1 MLKHR
6 RFPRVVSGAT
16 RRREG
21 AGGIP
26 AQVTSLLIGAAFAGV
41 AFGAKGGSDLGS
53 LTWVEIALIIV
64 SALVVALAVMH
75 GRRDEL
81 DGGTSLL
88 AFVAL
93 AALTT
98 LSLLW
103 SIAPDLTWIEANRT
117 LTYLVVFAA
126 GIALARLAPGSWS
139 VLLKGL
145 LLGATAIIGY
155 ALASRVWPSNLAA
168 NEIYA
173 RIGQPYS
180 YWNAV
185 GVTAA
190 LAIPPTVW
198 LGARRSGHAPANA
211 VAYPLLGLLIVALFL
226 SYSRGALGAAVVAL
240 IIWFAFVPLRVR
252 SLAVLGVSVVGA
264 VPVIVWALS
273 RDAFT
278 KDLVP
283 LSVRESAAGEF
294 GLLLLTMI
302 AVLLAI
308 GLIIGFRVSRE
319 APSPR
324 IRRRVGLA
332 AVSFAIL
339 VPLVA
344 FTSVAFS
351 QRGLTGTISN
361 RFHALTSETATT
373 SGGPQRL
380 TQTSSSRGRYW
391 RNAGHIF
398 AAHPLHGTGAGTF
411 GTARLRYRKDVLV
424 ARHAHG
430 FFAQTMADMG
440 ILGLLVVLAFAAA
453 WLAAVFR
460 TTGGRLRFWRPRP
473 GGAVPWDAERVG
485 VTALALSALVF
496 GLHSSIDW
504 TWFVPGCAVMGIFAA
519 GFVAGRGPVTAL
531 AGAGTQAAPQLPRN
545 VRSWLWPK
553 EPVRVGAAAAI
564 ALVAILC
571 AWAVDQPERSDSAT
585 QDALALV
592 AQGKFKA
599 ALSKA
604 DHAHNL
610 NPLSPKP
617 LLVRAAV
624 QDSAGDTKDAL
635 ATLESAVIQQ
645 PSNPQLWQK
654 LADYE
659 LNRLHNPRAALQ
671 ALHAELY
678 LDPLEQS
685 AQAMFLEASA
695 AARGQ
700 KTKSHGPASPAS
712 GGLAP
717 SPGE

>member
-1 MLKHR
+1 LVQR
-6 RFPRVVSGAT
+6 YASSAASV
-16 RRREG
+16 
-21 AGGIP
+21 
-26 AQVTSLLIGAAFAGV
+26 LLGAAFAGV
-41 AFGAKGGSDLGS
+41 AFGAKGGSELGS
-53 LTWVEIALIIV
+53 LTWVEIVLIV
-64 SALVVALAVMH
+64 GGALVVAVAVLH
-75 GRRDEL
+75 GRRDQL

-88 AFVAL
+88 AFFAL

-98 LSLLW
+98 ISLLW

-117 LTYLVVFAA
+117 LTYLVVFGA
-126 GIALARLAPGSWS
+126 GIGLARLAPGAWS

-145 LLGATAIIGY
+145 LLGAAAVVGY
-155 ALASRVWPSNLAA
+155 ALASRVWPGTLAA

-173 RIGQPYS
+173 RIGQPYG

-190 LAIPPTVW
+190 LAIPPAVW

-211 VAYPLLGLLIVALFL
+211 LAYPLLGMLIVALFL
-226 SYSRGALGAAVVAL
+226 SYSRGALAAAVVAL
-240 IIWFAFVPLRVR
+240 IVWFAFVPLRVR
-252 SLAVLGVSVVGA
+252 SLAVLSVSVVGSA
-264 VPVIVWALS
+264 PVIVWALH

-294 GLLLLTMI
+294 GLLLLTMV
-302 AVLLAI
+302 AVLLAV

-324 IRRRVGLA
+324 IRKRVGVT
-332 AVSFAIL
+332 AVAFACL
-339 VPLVA
+339 VPLVL

-351 QRGLTGTISN
+351 QRGLTGTISG
-361 RFHALTSETATT
+361 RFHDLTSETATT

-398 AAHPLHGTGAGTF
+398 AAHPVGGTGAGTF

-430 FFAQTMADMG
+430 FFAQTMADLG
-440 ILGLLVVLAFAAA
+440 IVGLLVVLAFAAA
-453 WLAAVFR
+453 WLTSVFR

-473 GGAVPWDAERVG
+473 GGEALWDAERVG
-485 VTALALSALVF
+485 VTALVLSALVF
-496 GLHSSIDW
+496 GIHSSIDW

-519 GFVAGRGPVTAL
+519 GFAAGRGPLPAL
-531 AGAGTQAAPQLPRN
+531 AGTGGAAVAAGAGPPLPRS
-545 VRSWLWPK
+545 VRGWLLPK
-553 EPVRVGAAAAI
+553 DHVRLGAAAAV

-585 QDALALV
+585 RDALTLV
-592 AQGKFKA
+592 AQGKFQA

-624 QDSAGDTKDAL
+624 QDSGGDTKDAL
-635 ATLESAVIQQ
+635 ATLESAVIAQ

-671 ALHAELY
+671 ALRAELY

-700 KTKSHGPASPAS
+700 KIKHHAPGSPSA

>member
-1 MLKHR
+1 MQR
-6 RFPRVVSGAT
+6 YASSAASV
-16 RRREG
+16 
-21 AGGIP
+21 
-26 AQVTSLLIGAAFAGV
+26 LIGAAFAGV

-53 LTWVEIALIIV
+53 LTWVEIPLIIGG
-64 SALVVALAVMH
+64 ALLVAAAVLH
-75 GRRDEL
+75 GRRDRI
-81 DGGTSLL
+81 DGGSSLL

-93 AALTT
+93 AALTI

-126 GIALARLAPGSWS
+126 GMALARLVPGSWS
-139 VLLKGL
+139 VLLKGVL
-145 LLGATAIIGY
+145 IAATAIVGY
-155 ALASRVWPSNLAA
+155 ALASRIWPGTLAPD
-168 NEIYA
+168 EIYA
-173 RIGQPYS
+173 RISKPYD

-190 LAIPPTVW
+190 LAIPPAVW

-211 VAYPLLGLLIVALFL
+211 LAYPLLGLLIVALFL
-226 SYSRGALGAAVVAL
+226 SYSRGALAAAVVAM
-240 IIWFAFVPLRVR
+240 IVWFAFVPLRVR

-264 VPVIVWALS
+264 VPVIVWALN
-273 RDAFT
+273 RAAFT

-283 LSVRESAAGEF
+283 LSVRQSAAGEF
-294 GLLLLTMI
+294 GLLLLTMVV
-302 AVLLAI
+302 VLLAV
-308 GLIIGFRVSRE
+308 GLAIGFRVSLA
-319 APSPR
+319 APSLH
-324 IRRRVGLA
+324 IRKRVGVA
-332 AVSFAIL
+332 AVACACI
-339 VPLVA
+339 VPLAA

-361 RFHALTSETATT
+361 RFHDLTSETATT

-391 RNAGHIF
+391 RNAGHVF
-398 AAHPLHGTGAGTF
+398 SAHPAVGTGAGTF

-430 FFAQTMADMG
+430 FFAQTMSD
-440 ILGLLVVLAFAAA
+440 LGAVGLVVILAFAAA

-460 TTGGRLRFWRPRP
+460 TTGGRLRFWRARP
-473 GGAVPWDAERVG
+473 GGAAIWDAERVG

-504 TWFVPGCAVMGIFAA
+504 TWFVPGCAVMGIFVA
-519 GFVAGRGPVTAL
+519 GFVAGRGPLPVLGTAGGPAPATASGIRLPRTARGWFMPKEPAL
-531 AGAGTQAAPQLPRN
+531 AGAAVA
-545 VRSWLWPK
+545 VA
-553 EPVRVGAAAAI
+553 VA
-564 ALVAILC
+564 AILC

-585 QDALALV
+585 HDALTLA
-592 AQGKFKA
+592 AQGKFPQ
-599 ALSKA
+599 ALAKA

-624 QDSAGDTKDAL
+624 QDSGGDTKDAL
-635 ATLESAVIQQ
+635 TTIEAAVIEQ

-659 LNRLHNPRAALQ
+659 LNRLHNPQAALQ
-671 ALHAELY
+671 ALRAELY

-685 AQAMFLEASA
+685 AQTLFLEARA
-695 AARGQ
+695 AARGV
-700 KTKSHGPASPAS
+700 KTKQHTPSSPAA

-717 SPGE
+717 SPGK

>member
-1 MLKHR
+1 VQR
-6 RFPRVVSGAT
+6 YASSAASVV
-16 RRREG
+16 
-21 AGGIP
+21 
-26 AQVTSLLIGAAFAGV
+26 IGAAFAAV
-41 AFGAKGGSDLGS
+41 AFAAKGGSDLAS
-53 LTWVEIALIIV
+53 LTSVEIALVIGA
-64 SALVVALAVMH
+64 ALVVATAVVH
-75 GRRDEL
+75 GRKDQL
-81 DGGTSLL
+81 DGGSALL
-88 AFVAL
+88 AFIAL
-93 AALTT
+93 ATLTT
-98 LSLLW
+98 LSVLW

-126 GIALARLAPGSWS
+126 GIGLARLAPGSWS

-145 LLGATAIIGY
+145 LLAATAIVGY
-155 ALASRVWPSNLAA
+155 ALASRIWPGSLAA

-173 RIGQPYS
+173 RIGQPYG

-190 LAIPPTVW
+190 LAIPPAVW

-211 VAYPLLGLLIVALFL
+211 LAYPLLGLLVVALFL
-226 SYSRGALGAAVVAL
+226 SYSRGALGAAVVAM
-240 IIWFAFVPLRVR
+240 IVWFAFVPLRVR
-252 SLAVLGVSVVGA
+252 SLAVLGVSVIGA
-264 VPVIVWALS
+264 APVIVWALS

-294 GLLLLTMI
+294 GLLLLTMV
-302 AVLLAI
+302 AVLLAA
-308 GLIIGFRVSRE
+308 GLLIGFRVSRE

-332 AVSFAIL
+332 AATFVLL

-361 RFHALTSETATT
+361 RFHDLTSETAAT

-398 AAHPLHGTGAGTF
+398 AAHPLDGTGAGTF

-440 ILGLLVVLAFAAA
+440 ILGLLVVLAFTGA

-460 TTGGRLRFWRPRP
+460 TTGGRVRFWRPRP
-473 GGAVPWDAERVG
+473 GGPAAWDAERVG
-485 VTALALSALVF
+485 VTALVLSALVF
-496 GLHSSIDW
+496 GLHSAIDW
-504 TWFVPGCAVMGIFAA
+504 TWFVPGCAVMGIFVA
-519 GFVAGRGPVTAL
+519 GFVAGRGPLPVLGAAGGGATLAAAGPSL
-531 AGAGTQAAPQLPRN
+531 PRDIRGWLLPKNHVRAGAAVA
-545 VRSWLWPK
+545 V
-553 EPVRVGAAAAI
+553 
-564 ALVAILC
+564 ALVAILA
-571 AWAVDQPERSDSAT
+571 AWAIDQPERSDAAT

-592 AQGKFKA
+592 AQGHFQA
-599 ALSKA
+599 ALDKA

-624 QDSAGDTKDAL
+624 QDSAGDHRGAL
-635 ATLESAVIQQ
+635 TTLEAAVIEQ
-645 PSNPQLWQK
+645 PSNPQLWMK
-654 LADYE
+654 LADYQ
-659 LNRLHNPRAALQ
+659 LNTMHQPRAALASLQ
-671 ALHAELY
+671 AALY

-685 AQAMFLEASA
+685 AQQQFLEASA
-695 AARGQ
+695 AARG
-700 KTKSHGPASPAS
+700 KHVKHHASTGGAAGAA

-717 SPGE
+717 SPGG

>member
-1 MLKHR
+1 LVQR
-6 RFPRVVSGAT
+6 YASSAASVLV
-16 RRREG
+16 
-21 AGGIP
+21 
-26 AQVTSLLIGAAFAGV
+26 GAAFAGV
-41 AFGAKGGSDLGS
+41 AFGAKGGSDLAS
-53 LTWVEIALIIV
+53 LTSVEIALIV
-64 SALVVALAVMH
+64 VGALLVALAVMH
-75 GRRDEL
+75 GRRDQL

-117 LTYLVVFAA
+117 LTYLVAFAA

-139 VLLKGL
+139 VVLKGL

-155 ALASRVWPSNLAA
+155 ALASRVWPGTLAA

-173 RIGQPYS
+173 RIGQPYG

-190 LAIPPTVW
+190 LAIPPAVW

-211 VAYPLLGLLIVALFL
+211 LAYPLLGLLIVALFL

-252 SLAVLGVSVVGA
+252 SLAVLSVSVAGA
-264 VPVIVWALS
+264 APVIVWALH

-294 GLLLLTMI
+294 GFLLLTMV

-308 GLIIGFRVSRE
+308 GLAIGFRVSRE

-332 AVSFAIL
+332 AAAVAIL

-391 RNAGHIF
+391 RNAGHIL

-460 TTGGRLRFWRPRP
+460 TTGARLRFWRP
-473 GGAVPWDAERVG
+473 GGSPWDAERVG
-485 VTALALSALVF
+485 LVALALSALVF

-519 GFVAGRGPVTAL
+519 GFAAGRGPVTAL
-531 AGAGTQAAPQLPRN
+531 AGAGAGAMATPRLPHS
-545 VRSWLWPK
+545 VRGWLLPK
-553 EPVRVGAAAAI
+553 DPLRVGAGAAV

-585 QDALALV
+585 QDALSLA
-592 AQGKFKA
+592 AQGKFQA

-635 ATLESAVIQQ
+635 VTLEGAVIQQ

-659 LNRLHNPRAALQ
+659 LNRLHNPQAALQ

-695 AARGQ
+695 EARGQ
-700 KTKSHGPASPAS
+700 RTRRSGAPASPAA

>member
-1 MLKHR
+1 LVQR
-6 RFPRVVSGAT
+6 YASSAASVV
-16 RRREG
+16 
-21 AGGIP
+21 
-26 AQVTSLLIGAAFAGV
+26 IGAAFAAV
-41 AFGAKGGSDLGS
+41 AFGAKGGSDLAS
-53 LTWVEIALIIV
+53 LTWVEIGLIIGG
-64 SALVVALAVMH
+64 ALVIAVAVMH
-75 GRRDEL
+75 GRKDQL
-81 DGGTSLL
+81 HGGSALL

-98 LSLLW
+98 FSLLW
-103 SIAPDLTWIEANRT
+103 SIAPDLTWIEVNRT

-126 GIALARLAPGSWS
+126 GIGLARLAPGSWS
-139 VLLKGL
+139 VLLKGVL
-145 LLGATAIIGY
+145 VACTAIVGY
-155 ALASRVWPSNLAA
+155 ALASRVWPGTLAA

-173 RIGQPYS
+173 RIGQPYG

-190 LAIPPTVW
+190 LAIPPAVW

-211 VAYPLLGLLIVALFL
+211 LAYPLLGLLIVALFL

-252 SLAVLGVSVVGA
+252 SLAVVGVAVLGA
-264 VPVIVWALS
+264 APVIVWALK

-294 GLLLLTMI
+294 GLLLLTMV
-302 AVLLAI
+302 AVLLAV

-332 AVSFAIL
+332 AAGFAIL

-361 RFHALTSETATT
+361 RFHDLTSETAST

-380 TQTSSSRGRYW
+380 TETSSSRGRYW

-398 AAHPLHGTGAGTF
+398 AAHPLDGTGAGTF

-430 FFAQTMADMG
+430 FFAQTMSD
-440 ILGLLVVLAFAAA
+440 LGSVGLFVILAFTAA

-473 GGAVPWDAERVG
+473 GGPVQWDAERVG

-496 GLHSSIDW
+496 GLHSAIDW
-504 TWFVPGCAVMGIFAA
+504 TWFVPGCAVLGIFTA
-519 GFVAGRGPVTAL
+519 GFVAGRGPVTVLATAGGGVAL
-531 AGAGTQAAPQLPRN
+531 ASSGPQLPRDIRGWLLPKDH
-545 VRSWLWPK
+545 VRA
-553 EPVRVGAAAAI
+553 GAAVAV
-564 ALVAILC
+564 ALVAVLC

-585 QDALALV
+585 NDALGLV
-592 AQGKFKA
+592 AQGHFQA
-599 ALSKA
+599 ALSEA

-624 QDSAGDTKDAL
+624 QDSAGDHQAAL
-635 ATLESAVIQQ
+635 TTLEAAVIEQ
-645 PSNPQLWQK
+645 PSNPQLWMK
-654 LADYE
+654 LADYQ
-659 LNRLHNPRAALQ
+659 LNRMHQASAALASLRAA
-671 ALHAELY
+671 LY

-685 AQAMFLEASA
+685 AQQEFLQASA
-695 AARGQ
+695 AARGENV
-700 KTKSHGPASPAS
+700 KRHSASSPSA

>member
-1 MLKHR
+1 VQRYASSAASVL
-6 RFPRVVSGAT
+6 V
-16 RRREG
+16 
-21 AGGIP
+21 
-26 AQVTSLLIGAAFAGV
+26 GAAFAGV
-41 AFGAKGGSDLGS
+41 AFGAKGGSNLGP
-53 LTWVEIALIIV
+53 LTWVEIIVLLAGALLIAA
-64 SALVVALAVMH
+64 ALVH
-75 GRRDEL
+75 GRRDRL
-81 DGGTSLL
+81 DGGSALL

-93 AALTT
+93 VTLTT
-98 LSLLW
+98 LSLGW

-126 GIALARLAPGSWS
+126 GMALARLAPGSWA
-139 VLLKGL
+139 VLLKGIL
-145 LLGATAIIGY
+145 IGAGAVVAY
-155 ALASRVWPSNLAA
+155 ALASRVWPGQLAA

-173 RIGQPYS
+173 RIGQPYG

-190 LAIPPTVW
+190 LAIPPAVW

-211 VAYPLLGLLIVALFL
+211 LAYPLLGLLIVALFL
-226 SYSRGALGAAVVAL
+226 SYSRGALAAAIVAL
-240 IIWFAFVPLRVR
+240 IVWFAVVPLRLR
-252 SLAVLGVSVVGA
+252 SLAVVGISVIGSA
-264 VPVIVWALS
+264 PVIVWALQ

-294 GLLLLTMI
+294 GMLLFAMVV
-302 AVLLAI
+302 VLLAA
-308 GLIIGFRVSRE
+308 GLIIGFRVSRDT
-319 APSPR
+319 PSPR

-332 AVSFAIL
+332 AVAVAVLI
-339 VPLVA
+339 PLVA

-391 RNAGHIF
+391 RNAEHIF
-398 AAHPLHGTGAGTF
+398 SAHTLAGTGAGTF

-440 ILGLLVVLAFAAA
+440 ILGLIVVVAFAVA
-453 WLAAVFR
+453 WLAAVFK
-460 TTGGRLRFWRPRP
+460 TLGGRLRPWRP
-473 GGAVPWDAERVG
+473 GGAPWDAERVG
-485 VTALALSALVF
+485 VTALALAALVF
-496 GLHSSIDW
+496 GIHSSIDW
-504 TWFVPGCAVMGIFAA
+504 TWFVPGCAVLGIFAA
-519 GFVAGRGPVTAL
+519 GFVAGRGPLPMLSAVGGPSVAAAAGTPKL
-531 AGAGTQAAPQLPRN
+531 PRDWRGWLLPKDHVRAGAA
-545 VRSWLWPK
+545 V
-553 EPVRVGAAAAI
+553 AI

-585 QDALALV
+585 NDALALV
-592 AQGKFKA
+592 AQGKFQA
-599 ALSKA
+599 ALNQS

-624 QDSAGDTKDAL
+624 QDSAGDHRDAL
-635 ATLESAVIQQ
+635 LTLEAAVIQQ
-645 PSNPQLWQK
+645 PSNPQLWMK
-654 LADYE
+654 LADYQ
-659 LNRLHNPRAALQ
+659 LNTMHQPAAALQ
-671 ALHAELY
+671 SLRAALY

-685 AQAMFLEASA
+685 AQQQFLEASA
-695 AARGQ
+695 AARGE
-700 KTKSHGPASPAS
+700 KVKRHGGSSSSSPGT

-717 SPGE
+717 SSGE

>member
-1 MLKHR
+1 
-6 RFPRVVSGAT
+6 VG
-16 RRREG
+16 
-21 AGGIP
+21 
-26 AQVTSLLIGAAFAGV
+26 
-41 AFGAKGGSDLGS
+41 
-53 LTWVEIALIIV
+53 
-64 SALVVALAVMH
+64 ALVIAVAVLH
-75 GRRDEL
+75 GRRDQI
-81 DGGTSLL
+81 DGGSALL

-103 SIAPDLTWIEANRT
+103 SIAPDLTWIEVNRT
-117 LTYLVVFAA
+117 LTYLVMFAA
-126 GIALARLAPGSWS
+126 GIALARVAPGAWS

-145 LLGATAIIGY
+145 LIGAGAVVCY
-155 ALASRVWPSNLAA
+155 ALASRIWPGTLAA

-173 RIGQPYS
+173 RIGQPYG

-190 LAIPPTVW
+190 LAIPPAVW

-211 VAYPLLGLLIVALFL
+211 LAYPLLGLLIVALFL
-226 SYSRGALGAAVVAL
+226 SYSRGALAAAVVAM
-240 IIWFAFVPLRVR
+240 IVWFAFVPLRVR
-252 SLAVLGVSVVGA
+252 SLAVLGVSVAGSA
-264 VPVIVWALS
+264 PVIVWALH

-294 GLLLLTMI
+294 GLLLLTMVV
-302 AVLLAI
+302 ALLAV

-319 APSPR
+319 APSLR
-324 IRRRVGLA
+324 LRRRVGLI
-332 AVSFAIL
+332 AVSIAIL
-339 VPLVA
+339 VPLA
-344 FTSVAFS
+344 GFTSVAFS

-361 RFHALTSETATT
+361 RLHALTSETATT

-391 RNAGHIF
+391 RNAEHIF
-398 AAHPLHGTGAGTF
+398 SAHPMTGTGAGTF
-411 GTARLRYRKDVLV
+411 GVARLRYRKDVLV

-440 ILGLLVVLAFAAA
+440 TIGLVVVVLFAVA

-460 TTGGRLRFWRPRP
+460 TTGGRLRFWKP
-473 GGAVPWDAERVG
+473 GGAPWDAERVG
-485 VTALALSALVF
+485 VTSLALSALVF
-496 GLHSSIDW
+496 GIHSSIDW

-531 AGAGTQAAPQLPRN
+531 ATAGAPAPQLPRTARGW
-545 VRSWLWPK
+545 VWPK
-553 EPVRVGAAAAI
+553 DPVRVGAAVAV
-564 ALVAILC
+564 ALAAILC

-585 QDALALV
+585 NDALALV
-592 AQGKFKA
+592 SQGKFQA
-599 ALSKA
+599 ALSEA

-635 ATLESAVIQQ
+635 STLQSAVIQQ
-645 PSNPQLWQK
+645 PSNPQLWIK

-659 LNRLHNPRAALQ
+659 LGRMHNPKAALQ
-671 ALHAELY
+671 ALHAALY

-685 AQAMFLEASA
+685 AQSLFLEASA

-700 KTKSHGPASPAS
+700 TTKHHGSGSPSA

>member
-1 MLKHR
+1 LVQR
-6 RFPRVVSGAT
+6 YASSAASV
-16 RRREG
+16 
-21 AGGIP
+21 
-26 AQVTSLLIGAAFAGV
+26 LIGAAFAGV
-41 AFGAKGGSDLGS
+41 AFGAKGGSDLAS
-53 LTWVEIALIIV
+53 LTWTEIALIIV
-64 SALVVALAVMH
+64 GAIVIAVAVLQ
-75 GRRDEL
+75 GRRDQI
-81 DGGTSLL
+81 DGGSALL

-93 AALTT
+93 AALTV

-103 SIAPDLTWIEANRT
+103 SIAPDLSWIEANRT
-117 LTYLVVFAA
+117 LTYLVMFAA
-126 GIALARLAPGSWS
+126 GMALARVVPASWS

-145 LLGATAIIGY
+145 LLGAGAVVCY
-155 ALASRVWPSNLAA
+155 ALASRIWPSTLAA

-173 RIGQPYS
+173 RIGQPYG

-190 LAIPPTVW
+190 LAIPPAVW

-211 VAYPLLGLLIVALFL
+211 LAYPLLGLLIVALFL
-226 SYSRGALGAAVVAL
+226 SYSRGALAAAVVAM
-240 IIWFAFVPLRVR
+240 IVWFAFVPLRVR
-252 SLAVLGVSVVGA
+252 SLAVLGVSVVGSA
-264 VPVIVWALS
+264 PVIVWALH

-294 GLLLLTMI
+294 GLLLLTMVI
-302 AVLLAI
+302 ALLAV

-319 APSPR
+319 APSLR
-324 IRRRVGLA
+324 LRRRVGLA
-332 AVSFAIL
+332 AVTVAIL
-339 VPLVA
+339 VPLA
-344 FTSVAFS
+344 GFTSVAFS

-391 RNAGHIF
+391 RNAGHIYS
-398 AAHPLHGTGAGTF
+398 AHPLAGTGAGTF
-411 GTARLRYRKDVLV
+411 GVARLRYRTDVLV

-440 ILGLLVVLAFAAA
+440 TIGLVIVVLFAAA

-460 TTGGRLRFWRPRP
+460 TTGGRLRFWKP
-473 GGAVPWDAERVG
+473 GGAPWDAERVG

-496 GLHSSIDW
+496 GIHSSIDW

-519 GFVAGRGPVTAL
+519 GFVAGRGPVTVLAS
-531 AGAGTQAAPQLPRN
+531 AGAPAPQLPRTARDW
-545 VRSWLWPK
+545 VWPK
-553 EPVRVGAAAAI
+553 DPMRVGAAVAVALAAI
-564 ALVAILC
+564 LL
-571 AWAVDQPERSDSAT
+571 AWAVDQPQRSDSAT
-585 QDALALV
+585 NDALSLV
-592 AQGKFKA
+592 AQGKFQA
-599 ALSKA
+599 ALAKA

-635 ATLESAVIQQ
+635 STLESAVIQQ
-645 PSNPQLWQK
+645 PSNPQLWIK

-659 LNRLHNPRAALQ
+659 LGRMHNPKAAIQALQ
-671 ALHAELY
+671 AALY

-685 AQAMFLEASA
+685 AQSLFLEASA

-700 KTKSHGPASPAS
+700 KTKHHGSSSPSA

>member
-1 MLKHR
+1 MR
-6 RFPRVVSGAT
+6 RYASSAASV
-16 RRREG
+16 
-21 AGGIP
+21 
-26 AQVTSLLIGAAFAGV
+26 LIGAALAGV
-41 AFGAKGGSDLGS
+41 AFGAKGGSNLSS
-53 LTWVEIALIIV
+53 LTTVEIALVIAG
-64 SALVVALAVMH
+64 ALLVAAAVVH
-75 GRRDEL
+75 GRRDKL
-81 DGGTSLL
+81 DGGSALL

-93 AALTT
+93 AVLTT
-98 LSLLW
+98 VSVLW
-103 SIAPDLTWIEANRT
+103 SIAPDLTWVEANRT

-126 GIALARLAPGSWS
+126 GVALARLVPGSWS
-139 VLLKGL
+139 VLLKGVMI
-145 LLGATAIIGY
+145 GAAAVVGY
-155 ALASRVWPSNLAA
+155 ALASRVWPSTLAA
-168 NEIYA
+168 DELYA
-173 RIGQPYS
+173 RIGQPYG

-190 LAIPPTVW
+190 LAIPPAVW

-211 VAYPLLGLLIVALFL
+211 LAYPLLGLLIVALFL
-226 SYSRGALGAAVVAL
+226 SYSRGALAAVVVAL
-240 IIWFAFVPLRVR
+240 AVWFLVVPLRVR
-252 SLAVLGVSVVGA
+252 SLAVLGVSVIGA
-264 VPVIVWALS
+264 APVIVWALN

-294 GLLLLTMI
+294 GLLLITMVV
-302 AVLLAI
+302 VLLAA
-308 GLIIGFRVSRE
+308 GLLIGFRVSRE

-332 AVSFAIL
+332 AVAFACLI
-339 VPLVA
+339 PLVA

-361 RFHALTSETATT
+361 RFHQLTSETAAT

-398 AAHPLHGTGAGTF
+398 AAHPVGGTGAGTF

-440 ILGLLVVLAFAAA
+440 IAGLLVVLAFAAA

-460 TTGGRLRFWRPRP
+460 TLGGRLRFWRP
-473 GGAVPWDAERVG
+473 GGAPWDAERVG

-504 TWFVPGCAVMGIFAA
+504 TWFVPGCAVMGIFVA
-519 GFVAGRGPVTAL
+519 GFAAGRGPLPVLAAGGTAVATAGPSL
-531 AGAGTQAAPQLPRN
+531 PRSARGWFVPKDPMRAGAAVA
-545 VRSWLWPK
+545 V
-553 EPVRVGAAAAI
+553 

-571 AWAVDQPERSDSAT
+571 AWAIDQPERSDSAT
-585 QDALALV
+585 RDALTLV
-592 AQGKFKA
+592 SQGKFQA
-599 ALSKA
+599 ALNKA

-624 QDSAGDTKDAL
+624 QDSAGDHKAAL
-635 ATLESAVIQQ
+635 TTLEAAVIEQ
-645 PSNPQLWQK
+645 PSNPQLWMK
-654 LADYE
+654 LADYQ
-659 LNRLHNPRAALQ
+659 LNRMHQPNAALQ
-671 ALHAELY
+671 SLRAALY
-678 LDPLEQS
+678 LDPLEQA
-685 AQAMFLEASA
+685 AQQQFLEASA
-695 AARGQ
+695 AARGV
-700 KTKSHGPASPAS
+700 KVKKHSSSTGTPGT

>member
-1 MLKHR
+1 VR
-6 RFPRVVSGAT
+6 RYASSAASV
-16 RRREG
+16 
-21 AGGIP
+21 
-26 AQVTSLLIGAAFAGV
+26 LIGAALAGV
-41 AFGAKGGSDLGS
+41 AFGAKGGSDLAS
-53 LTWVEIALIIV
+53 LTTVEIALIIV
-64 SALVVALAVMH
+64 GSLLVVAAVVH
-75 GRRDEL
+75 GRKDQV
-81 DGGTSLL
+81 DGGSALI

-93 AALTT
+93 AALTI
-98 LSLLW
+98 LSVLW
-103 SIAPDLTWIEANRT
+103 SIAPDLTWVEANRT

-126 GIALARLAPGSWS
+126 GMGLARLAPGSWS
-139 VLLKGL
+139 VLLKGVL
-145 LLGATAIIGY
+145 IGATAVVGY
-155 ALASRVWPSNLAA
+155 ALASRVWPGTLAA
-168 NEIYA
+168 DELYA
-173 RIGQPYS
+173 RIGQPYG

-190 LAIPPTVW
+190 IAIPPAVW

-211 VAYPLLGLLIVALFL
+211 LAYPLLGLLIVALFL
-226 SYSRGALGAAVVAL
+226 SYSRGALAAAVVAL
-240 IIWFAFVPLRVR
+240 IVWFAVVPLRVR
-252 SLAVLGVSVVGA
+252 SLAVLGVSVAGA
-264 VPVIVWALS
+264 APVIVWALN

-294 GLLLLTMI
+294 GLLLITMV
-302 AVLLAI
+302 AVLLAV
-308 GLIIGFRVSRE
+308 GLMIGFRVSRE

-332 AVSFAIL
+332 AVSFVCLI
-339 VPLVA
+339 VLVA

-361 RFHALTSETATT
+361 RFHQLTSETAAT

-398 AAHPLHGTGAGTF
+398 SAHPVGGTGAGTF

-430 FFAQTMADMG
+430 FFAQTISDLG
-440 ILGLLVVLAFAAA
+440 IVGLLVVLAFAAA

-460 TTGGRLRFWRPRP
+460 TLGGRLRFWRP
-473 GGAVPWDAERVG
+473 GGAAWDAERVG
-485 VTALALSALVF
+485 VTALALSALAF

-504 TWFVPGCAVMGIFAA
+504 TWFVPGCAVMGIFVA
-519 GFVAGRGPVTAL
+519 GFVAGRGPLPVLSSGPAAAVATAGPPL
-531 AGAGTQAAPQLPRN
+531 PHTARGWFLPRDHA
-545 VRSWLWPK
+545 RAS
-553 EPVRVGAAAAI
+553 AAVAI
-564 ALVAILC
+564 ALAAILC

-585 QDALALV
+585 RDALTLV
-592 AQGKFKA
+592 AQGKFQA
-599 ALSKA
+599 ALNKA

-624 QDSAGDTKDAL
+624 QDSAGEHKAAL
-635 ATLESAVIQQ
+635 TTLEAAVIEQ
-645 PSNPQLWQK
+645 PSNPQLWMK
-654 LADYE
+654 LADYQ
-659 LNRLHNPRAALQ
+659 LNRMHRPQAALQ
-671 ALHAELY
+671 ALRAALY
-678 LDPLEQS
+678 LDPLEQA
-685 AQAMFLEASA
+685 AQQQFLEASA
-695 AARGQ
+695 AARGE
-700 KTKSHGPASPAS
+700 KVKHHSSSAGSPGT

>member
-1 MLKHR
+1 VHR
-6 RFPRVVSGAT
+6 YASSAASVLV
-16 RRREG
+16 
-21 AGGIP
+21 
-26 AQVTSLLIGAAFAGV
+26 GAAFAGV
-41 AFGAKGGSDLGS
+41 AFGAKGGSDLAS
-53 LTWVEIALIIV
+53 LTWVEVALIIV
-64 SALVVALAVMH
+64 GALIIAVAVLH
-75 GRRDEL
+75 GRRDQI
-81 DGGTSLL
+81 DGGSALL
-88 AFVAL
+88 AFAAL

-117 LTYLVVFAA
+117 LTYLVMFAA
-126 GIALARLAPGSWS
+126 GIALARVAPGSWS

-145 LLGATAIIGY
+145 LIGAGAVVCY
-155 ALASRVWPSNLAA
+155 ALASRIWPGTLAA

-173 RIGQPYS
+173 RIGQPYG

-190 LAIPPTVW
+190 LAIPPAVW

-211 VAYPLLGLLIVALFL
+211 LAYPLLGLLIVALFL
-226 SYSRGALGAAVVAL
+226 SYSRGALAAAVIAMIV
-240 IIWFAFVPLRVR
+240 WFAFVPLRVR
-252 SLAVLGVSVVGA
+252 SLAVVGVAVLGSA
-264 VPVIVWALS
+264 PVIVWALH

-294 GLLLLTMI
+294 GLLLLTMVI
-302 AVLLAI
+302 ALLAV

-319 APSPR
+319 APSLR
-324 IRRRVGLA
+324 LRRRVGLA
-332 AVSFAIL
+332 AVTVAIL
-339 VPLVA
+339 VPLA
-344 FTSVAFS
+344 GFTSVAFS

-361 RFHALTSETATT
+361 RFHALTSETAST

-380 TQTSSSRGRYW
+380 TETSSSRGRYW
-391 RNAGHIF
+391 RNAGHIYS
-398 AAHPLHGTGAGTF
+398 AHPLAGTGAGTF
-411 GTARLRYRKDVLV
+411 GIARLRYRNDVLV

-440 ILGLLVVLAFAAA
+440 TVGLVIVLLFAAA

-460 TTGGRLRFWRPRP
+460 TTGGRLRFWKP
-473 GGAVPWDAERVG
+473 GGAPWDAERVG
-485 VTALALSALVF
+485 VTSLALSALVF
-496 GLHSSIDW
+496 GIHSSIDW

-531 AGAGTQAAPQLPRN
+531 ATAGAPAQQLPRTARDW
-545 VRSWLWPK
+545 VWPK
-553 EPVRVGAAAAI
+553 DPMRVGAAVAVALAAI
-564 ALVAILC
+564 LL

-585 QDALALV
+585 NSALSLV
-592 AQGKFKA
+592 AQGKFQA

-635 ATLESAVIQQ
+635 STLQSAVIQQ
-645 PSNPQLWQK
+645 PSNPQLWIK

-659 LNRLHNPRAALQ
+659 LGRMHNPKAAIQALQ
-671 ALHAELY
+671 AALY

-685 AQAMFLEASA
+685 AQSLFLEASA

-700 KTKSHGPASPAS
+700 KTKHHDSGSPSA

>member
-1 MLKHR
+1 MQR
-6 RFPRVVSGAT
+6 YASSAASV
-16 RRREG
+16 
-21 AGGIP
+21 
-26 AQVTSLLIGAAFAGV
+26 LIGAAFAAV
-41 AFGAKGGSDLGS
+41 AFGAKGGSNLAS
-53 LTWVEIALIIV
+53 LTWVEIVVIVVGAL
-64 SALVVALAVMH
+64 LVAAAVVH
-75 GRRDEL
+75 GRRDSF
-81 DGGTSLL
+81 DGGTALF

-93 AALTT
+93 AAVTIF
-98 LSLLW
+98 SLLW
-103 SIAPDLTWIEANRT
+103 SIAPDLSWVEANRT

-139 VLLKGL
+139 VLLKGIL
-145 LLGATAIIGY
+145 IGAGAITVY
-155 ALASRVWPSNLAA
+155 ALASRVWPGSLAA
-168 NEIYA
+168 DELYA
-173 RIGQPYS
+173 RIGQPYG

-190 LAIPPTVW
+190 LAIPPAVW

-211 VAYPLLGLLIVALFL
+211 LAYPLLGLLIVALFL
-226 SYSRGALGAAVVAL
+226 SYSRGALGAAVIAL

-252 SLAVLGVSVVGA
+252 SLVVLGVSVVGA
-264 VPVIVWALS
+264 APVIVWALS

-294 GLLLLTMI
+294 GLLLVTMSV
-302 AVLLAI
+302 VLLAA
-308 GLIIGFRVSRE
+308 GLAIGFRVSRE
-319 APSPR
+319 SPSLR

-332 AVSFAIL
+332 AVGFACLI
-339 VPLVA
+339 PLVA

-361 RFHALTSETATT
+361 RFHALTSQTATT

-391 RNAGHIF
+391 RNAGDVF
-398 AAHPLHGTGAGTF
+398 SAHPWGGTGAGTF
-411 GTARLRYRKDVLV
+411 GTARLRYRTDVLV

-430 FFAQTMADMG
+430 FFAQTISDLG
-440 ILGLLVVLAFAAA
+440 IAGLIAILAFTAA

-460 TTGGRLRFWRPRP
+460 TTGGRLRFWKPRP
-473 GGAVPWDAERVG
+473 GGNPGWDAERVG
-485 VTALALSALVF
+485 VVALALSALVF

-504 TWFVPGCAVMGIFAA
+504 TWFVPGCAVLGIFAA
-519 GFVAGRGPVTAL
+519 GFVAGRGPLPVLATAGGGAAL
-531 AGAGTQAAPQLPRN
+531 AATGPSLPRDL
-545 VRSWLWPK
+545 RGWLLPRDHM
-553 EPVRVGAAAAI
+553 RVGAAI
-564 ALVAILC
+564 VVALVAILC

-585 QDALALV
+585 SDALALV
-592 AQGKFKA
+592 AQGHFQA

-604 DHAHNL
+604 DHAHDL

-624 QDSAGDTKDAL
+624 QDSAGDTRGAL
-635 ATLESAVIQQ
+635 ATIEAAVIEQ
-645 PSNPQLWQK
+645 PSNPQLWIK
-654 LADYE
+654 LADYQ
-659 LNRLHNPRAALQ
+659 LNRMHQPKVALASLRAA
-671 ALHAELY
+671 LY

-685 AQAMFLEASA
+685 AQAAFLQASA
-695 AARGQ
+695 AARGA
-700 KTKSHGPASPAS
+700 KTRRHSAPSPDS

>member
-1 MLKHR
+1 MQRYASSAASVL
-6 RFPRVVSGAT
+6 V
-16 RRREG
+16 
-21 AGGIP
+21 
-26 AQVTSLLIGAAFAGV
+26 GAAFAGV
-41 AFGAKGGSDLGS
+41 AFGAKGGSDLAS

-64 SALVVALAVMH
+64 GSIVVALAVMH
-75 GRRDEL
+75 GRKDRI
-81 DGGTSLL
+81 DGGTSLI

-93 AALTT
+93 ATLTT

-103 SIAPDLTWIEANRT
+103 SIAPDLSWIEANRT
-117 LTYLVVFAA
+117 LTYLVMFAA
-126 GIALARLAPGSWS
+126 GLALARLTPGSWS

-145 LLGATAIIGY
+145 LIGAGAVVCY
-155 ALASRVWPSNLAA
+155 ALASRIWPSTLAA
-168 NEIYA
+168 DELYA
-173 RIGQPYS
+173 RIGQPYG

-190 LAIPPTVW
+190 LAIPPAVW
-198 LGARRSGHAPANA
+198 LGARRAGHGPANA
-211 VAYPLLGLLIVALFL
+211 LAYPLLGLLVVALFL
-226 SYSRGALGAAVVAL
+226 SYSRGALAAAVVAM
-240 IIWFAFVPLRVR
+240 IFWFAFVPLRLR

-294 GLLLLTMI
+294 GLLLLTMCV
-302 AVLLAI
+302 ALLAI
-308 GLIIGFRVSRE
+308 GLMVGFRVSRE

-332 AVSFAIL
+332 AAAVTVLI
-339 VPLVA
+339 PLVA

-391 RNAGHIF
+391 RNAEHIF
-398 AAHPLHGTGAGTF
+398 SAHPLDGTGAGTF

-440 ILGLLVVLAFAAA
+440 ILGLVVVLAFAAA
-453 WLAAVFR
+453 WLAAVFK
-460 TTGGRLRFWRPRP
+460 TTGGRLRFWRP
-473 GGAVPWDAERVG
+473 GGSPWDAERVG
-485 VTALALSALVF
+485 VMALALSALVF

-504 TWFVPGCAVMGIFAA
+504 TWFVPGCAVMGIFVA
-519 GFVAGRGPVTAL
+519 GFVAGRGPLPVLRTAGGGTL
-531 AGAGTQAAPQLPRN
+531 APAGPPLPHSARG
-545 VRSWLWPK
+545 WLLPK
-553 EPVRVGAAAAI
+553 DPLRIGAAI
-564 ALVAILC
+564 AVAIAAILC
-571 AWAVDQPERSDSAT
+571 AWAVYQPQRSDSAAT
-585 QDALALV
+585 DALSLA
-592 AQGKFKA
+592 AQGKLQA
-599 ALSKA
+599 ALKKA

-624 QDSAGDTKDAL
+624 QDSGGDTKDAL
-635 ATLESAVIQQ
+635 ATLESAVIIQ

-671 ALHAELY
+671 ALRAELY
-678 LDPLEQS
+678 LDPLEQA
-685 AQAMFLEASA
+685 AQSMFLEASA

-700 KTKSHGPASPAS
+700 KTKPHAAAAPSA